1 MIPWW
6 NQDYLDAWGPPLS
19 YWNVVGISWQI
30 HGGHLSISGKKS
42 HYERIMVCA
51 FYVHEVASECYDNAK
66 LIRS

>member
-1 MIPWW
+1 
-6 NQDYLDAWGPPLS
+6 
-19 YWNVVGISWQI
+19 VGISWQI